1 MDGIYSDDP
10 QKNPLAEKY
19 DRVHFDE
26 ASEKKLKVMDATAL
40 TLCRDQKMPLCV
52 FSILKSGALK
62 NAVSGGQEGTLVH
75 N

>member
-1 MDGIYSDDP
+1 
-10 QKNPLAEKY
+10 
-19 DRVHFDE
+19 
-26 ASEKKLKVMDATAL
+26 MDATAL